1 MGKIIQLDNHLAN
14 MIAAGEVVEKPYS
27 VVKELVENSID
38 ANAKNITITLQD
50 SGMTMIDVLD
60 DGDGMSQDD
69 ALMAFKRHAT
79 SKIKNEHDLYRIN
92 SLGFRGEAI
101 PSIASVSLFE
111 LSTNNGLTNG
121 YKVTYKAG
129 KMINEESV
137 SMNKGTHIKV
147 SNLFFNTPARL
158 KYIKSLNTELAYIT
172 ELIDKLALANK
183 DVRFKLINNQ
193 KVLFQSNG
201 QGNMQSL
208 IANIYGIEAAKNL
221 LYKEAFCPGVEI
233 KLYLVKSIINK
244 SRKNDIILICNKR
257 YVRNTNL
264 INALIDGYKTYLPQ
278 FRYPI
283 AVIDIKIDPLL
294 IDVNVHPSK
303 LEIKF
308 SEEDVIK
315 YTITNA
321 TIDALKETEMIPNYN
336 IGSKVDSYT
345 NEKVNLETKYETQ
358 TLNFNLEKYDEPTYQ
373 KNHLYDVKKEY
384 SFEKN
389 EEKIKQTPNIS
400 NTKKEDYRK
409 TFPSFEYIGTLHV
422 TYLLFQNEEGLFLVD
437 QHAAEERINYEYY
450 YHFFEKE
457 SVQTIDLLI
466 PINVNCTKNELLF
479 LLENKDK
486 LTKIGF
492 HLEESGLNSFFIR
505 SIPTYIKNN
514 NVEEIVKKI
523 IYYMIEKNS
532 VDMMILRDSLA
543 KMIACKKSIKANH
556 KINLE
561 EINTLIN
568 NLKKCDNPY
577 TCPHG
582 RPTIVKLTT
591 YEIEKL
597 FKRVM

>member
-183 DVRFKLINNQ
+183 DIRFKLINNQ

-409 TFPSFEYIGTLHV
+409 TFPSFEYIGTLHG

-582 RPTIVKLTT
+582 RPTIVKLRT

>member
-409 TFPSFEYIGTLHV
+409 TFPSF
-422 TYLLFQNEEGLFLVD
+422 
-437 QHAAEERINYEYY
+437 
-450 YHFFEKE
+450 
-457 SVQTIDLLI
+457 
-466 PINVNCTKNELLF
+466 
-479 LLENKDK
+479 
-486 LTKIGF
+486 
-492 HLEESGLNSFFIR
+492 
-505 SIPTYIKNN
+505 
-514 NVEEIVKKI
+514 
-523 IYYMIEKNS
+523 
-532 VDMMILRDSLA
+532 
-543 KMIACKKSIKANH
+543 
-556 KINLE
+556 
-561 EINTLIN
+561 
-568 NLKKCDNPY
+568 
-577 TCPHG
+577 
-582 RPTIVKLTT
+582 
-591 YEIEKL
+591 
-597 FKRVM
+597 